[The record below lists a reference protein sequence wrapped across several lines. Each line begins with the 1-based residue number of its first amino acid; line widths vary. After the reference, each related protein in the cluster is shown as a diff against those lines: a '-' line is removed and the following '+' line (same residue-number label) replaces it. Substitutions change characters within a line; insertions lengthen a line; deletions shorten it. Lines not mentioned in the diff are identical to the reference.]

1 MPNRDEKG
9 FDYNHNRQACAK
21 DLFLSIMR
29 QVGDETEEVLTK
41 VFHYSYIDEGDEDE
55 STDSLLR
62 LKNPEG
68 PLTKYSF
75 HYCRISEVIQNT
87 LNGIRS
93 TDPKVPRSA
102 STRLVKLPE
111 ELLLSFN
118 KNSGAPIKVLM
129 EEKIRFTNA
138 GRQISATL
146 CGFIQHTEGL
156 FGGGGHNTV

>member
-1 MPNRDEKG
+1 MPNRGEKG
-9 FDYNHNRQACAK
+9 YDYNHNRQACAK
-21 DLFLSIMR
+21 DLFLSISR
-29 QVGDETEEVLTK
+29 EVGEETNELLTK
-41 VFHYSYIDEGDEDE
+41 GFFYSYVIEGDEDE
-55 STDSLLR
+55 SKDSLLR
-62 LKNPEG
+62 LVNPEE

-93 TDPKVPRSA
+93 SDPKVPRSA

-111 ELLLSFN
+111 ELILTFN

-146 CGFIQHTEGL
+146 CGFIQHIEGYY
-156 FGGGGHNTV
+156 GGGHYTV